1 MTVRQRQTGGLVK
14 GQGEVIIENNHQ
26 RQKRITIALALM
38 LSVVVG
44 PFALLTDERSLTSR
58 LLSFITL
65 IAISLIVF
73 CWCYFDGLDRHRPMT
88 RGVRLLIIL
97 FGLFALCYYLLVTRG
112 PRRGM
117 ISIGIT
123 LLITLAAI
131 VLMALS
137 ATVVQTILDISD
149 PG

>member
-1 MTVRQRQTGGLVK
+1 MNGE
-14 GQGEVIIENNHQ
+14 GEVIIENNHQ
-26 RQKRITIALALM
+26 RQKRITIAFALM

-58 LLSFITL
+58 LVSLVTW
-65 IAISLIVF
+65 IAISIVVF
-73 CWCYFDGLDRHRPMT
+73 SWCYFDGLDRRRPIKKGL
-88 RGVRLLIIL
+88 RFLIIL
-97 FGLFALCYYLLVTRG
+97 FGVFALCYYLLVTRG

-123 LLITLAAI
+123 ILITLAAI
-131 VLMALS
+131 VLRALS
-137 ATVVQTILDISD
+137 ATVVQTIFDIPD